1 MVEVIRGSHRGV
13 AGGFRGGGI
22 MSVLGAGV
30 SEGCGALGCRCARE
44 EIVEAEWLASW
55 AASALVTARLSSPK
69 RTRLRTS
76 RARLLRDLVGGGGL
90 RGYGTDS
97 GENGTRELLTQEQE
111 HIGGRRQANILTRW
125 SLYDVHI
132 LTVAFLRG
140 TTPGSPRRGL
150 AITPNVLFP
159 ICTASPNWAGAF
171 AANRIRFGSCN

>member
-13 AGGFRGGGI
+13 AGGFRGGGK

-30 SEGCGALGCRCARE
+30 SEGCGASRCRCARE

-97 GENGTRELLTQEQE
+97 GENGE
-111 HIGGRRQANILTRW
+111 RW
-125 SLYDVHI
+125 
-132 LTVAFLRG
+132 
-140 TTPGSPRRGL
+140 
-150 AITPNVLFP
+150 
-159 ICTASPNWAGAF
+159 
-171 AANRIRFGSCN
+171 